1 MEENEL
7 ENVVDS
13 EDTEDIQVDSDEH
26 IESIVSVDSLVEPM
40 TIQSNNLV
48 YFLSFII
55 VELGI
60 VIGILL
66 GFVWKGITKK

>member
-1 MEENEL
+1 MEQNEL
-7 ENVVDS
+7 ENVIDS

-26 IESIVSVDSLVEPM
+26 IESTVSVDSLVEPM

-48 YFLSFII
+48 YLLSFII

>member
-1 MEENEL
+1 MEQNEL

-26 IESIVSVDSLVEPM
+26 IESTVSVDSLVEPM

-48 YFLSFII
+48 YLLSFII

>member
-1 MEENEL
+1 MEEKEL
-7 ENVVDS
+7 KDVVDS
-13 EDTEDIQVDSDEH
+13 EDIQVDSDEH
-26 IESIVSVDSLVEPM
+26 IESTVSVDSLVEPM

-48 YFLSFII
+48 YLLSFII